1 MMTLS
6 NRIVKAIHILIY
18 LGIGWMLVMMLSCSN
33 ESQHVATDA
42 TNIEEPSNKKAGEM
56 IDNLP
61 SPVEMAILVKHS
73 GAKYNAAHLNDL
85 QALPKYL
92 TNDKKSL
99 NLGVYSADIGY
110 TSLFKQTQETMFYL
124 DNLRKLSDGI
134 GLSEAFD
141 QSVFDRIEANLD
153 NRDSLLSIIS
163 EAYQVANGYLKD
175 NDRYSTAVL
184 IIAGAWA
191 ESLHL
196 AISLCQDETSGI
208 NKDIALRIDQQR
220 ATLARLLESMEEFKG
235 DNQSVDTLLG
245 EFKEL
250 QKIYDEKPIA
260 TSDKD
265 ENITVDEA
273 QLMAVSQKSDEIRNW
288 MIN

>member
-6 NRIVKAIHILIY
+6 NRIVKAIYLLICVG
-18 LGIGWMLVMMLSCSN
+18 LGWMMIMILSCN
-33 ESQHVATDA
+33 ESAEQATTD
-42 TNIEEPSNKKAGEM
+42 TVNVDEPANTKAGDM

-85 QALPKYL
+85 QSLSKYQ
-92 TNDKKSL
+92 TNDKKSM

-124 DNLRKLSDGI
+124 ENLRKLSDDI
-134 GLSEAFD
+134 GLTEAFD

-163 EAYQVANGYLKD
+163 EAYQVANTYLKD

-184 IIAGAWA
+184 MIAGAWS

-196 AISLCQDETSGI
+196 AINLCKDEEDGI

-220 ATLARLLESMEEFKG
+220 LTLAKLLESMTEFKD
-235 DNQSVDTLLG
+235 DNATVDSLLNQL
-245 EFKEL
+245 KEL
-250 QKIYDEKPIA
+250 QEIYDTKPIA
-260 TSDKD
+260 TADGD
-265 ENITVDEA
+265 DNIAVDEE
-273 QLMAVSQKSDEIRNW
+273 QLTALAQKSDEIRNW
-288 MIN
+288 VIN